1 MSALRLKMLLA
12 ALVACAGHSASAD
25 VTCSF
30 HVRATINEIHK
41 LSDHTFRV
49 READRVLHLEQ
60 RLANGGWLALGTVQ
74 RYDSPGFTVFLHL
87 PNEGRYSGRSRML
100 TIHQSGHGSLA
111 IHHGSAGG
119 GSQIERAWLYQGE
132 CWETP

>member
-1 MSALRLKMLLA
+1 MIALRVKLLVA
-12 ALVACAGHSASAD
+12 ALVACSGHAVSAD

-49 READRVLHLEQ
+49 READEVLYLEQ
-60 RLANGGWLALGTVQ
+60 RLANGGWLASGTLQ

-87 PNEGRYSGRSRML
+87 PAEGRYSGRSRML
-100 TIHQSGHGSLA
+100 TIHHGPV
-111 IHHGSAGG
+111 
-119 GSQIERAWLYQGE
+119 
-132 CWETP
+132 TV